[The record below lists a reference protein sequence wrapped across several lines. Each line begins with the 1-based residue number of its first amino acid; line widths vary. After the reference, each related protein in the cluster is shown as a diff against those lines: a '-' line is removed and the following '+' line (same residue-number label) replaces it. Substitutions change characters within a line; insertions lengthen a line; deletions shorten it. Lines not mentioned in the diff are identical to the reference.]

1 MNSSVPSSMEYRLAS
16 NGEGVVPLGVE
27 SVMSTEDQM
36 TGRTMT
42 EDVHFERTK
51 NPRRMPSVR
60 VSTNIPAVT
69 AMSSKR

>member
-1 MNSSVPSSMEYRLAS
+1 MEYRLAS

-51 NPRRMPSVR
+51 NPRRMSVR

>member
-51 NPRRMPSVR
+51 NPRRMSVR